1 MNLLRHLVIALAV
14 LAACVTTAFG
24 SATIHLKDGRVL
36 EGEIVRETDTFLFIR
51 VMIGGVG
58 KDELV
63 LRSNID
69 RIEAAEA
76 PATAP
81 GDEMDELDRDAESED
96 AAASRDGA
104 VRVAFITLEEMVGP
118 FMFAPALSD
127 SVEALEDDD
136 VDVVILRFNSGGGAL
151 AEIEPL
157 IEVIEDE
164 IKPEYRVAAWIES
177 AISAAAMTAS
187 ICEEIYF
194 MSEGNL
200 GAATGFRQGGS
211 GAESIAG
218 RELEEVLRLME
229 GVSERGQKNPLVM
242 RAMQVPTEL
251 SVDFTSDGRVVWRN
265 DLEGEHIVA
274 TENDILTF
282 DSQTAVKY
290 QYARGVANSKDELMR
305 QMGYS
310 DWVEVGF
317 DADEIQQ
324 RHREEV
330 ARGQTEIQKAFQLL
344 QLSLASGDVVKAQ
357 RYLGQL
363 KAWATR
369 NEAFV
374 KYNGLTDENLRQA
387 EREIDRVRRE
397 QRRDRR

>member
-229 GVSERGQKNPLVM
+229 GVSERG
-242 RAMQVPTEL
+242 
-251 SVDFTSDGRVVWRN
+251 
-265 DLEGEHIVA
+265 
-274 TENDILTF
+274 
-282 DSQTAVKY
+282 
-290 QYARGVANSKDELMR
+290 
-305 QMGYS
+305 
-310 DWVEVGF
+310 
-317 DADEIQQ
+317 
-324 RHREEV
+324 
-330 ARGQTEIQKAFQLL
+330 
-344 QLSLASGDVVKAQ
+344 
-357 RYLGQL
+357 
-363 KAWATR
+363 
-369 NEAFV
+369 
-374 KYNGLTDENLRQA
+374 
-387 EREIDRVRRE
+387 
-397 QRRDRR
+397 